1 MKLKAGTSLSEDIL
15 NELIDTAQEAVAAKG
30 RTTTLGRNYGACVYT
45 VHGHFFKGINLFSPT
60 HSLTLHAEQVALVN
74 AAAHGDPLIQAM
86 AIASD
91 DPTVLPIPC
100 GICRQA
106 LFENDRFSKV
116 DIQVICLQGD
126 ETKLFRM
133 TELYPEPWPDREPQT
148 S

>member
-1 MKLKAGTSLSEDIL
+1 MKLKPVTCLSEDIMNQL
-15 NELIDTAQEAVAAKG
+15 TDTAQKAVSAMG
-30 RTTTLGRNYGACVYT
+30 RTTALGRNYGACVYT

-74 AAAHGDPLIQAM
+74 AAVHGDPLIQAM

-91 DPTVLPIPC
+91 DRTILPIPC

-106 LFENDRFSKV
+106 LFENARFSKV
-116 DIQVICLQGD
+116 DIQLICVQGAGA
-126 ETKLFRM
+126 KLFRL
-133 TELYPEPWPDREPQT
+133 TELYPEPWPDREPQI